1 MTPRSSPSGPS
12 GAGPE
17 PTPAPG
23 RPTPAAAPP
32 TGSPI
37 ASPSHSSSTSHPASA
52 ARPALRRLVARGRG
66 EEHRVASPLELFF
79 DLCFVVAVAQA
90 GVQLVHAIAEGHAG
104 EGIVNYAMVFFAI
117 WWAWMNFTWFASAY
131 DNDDVLY
138 RLVTLVQIAGVL
150 VLAAGVTRAF
160 EDHDWTLVVLGYVIM
175 RLAMTAQWLRAARS
189 ATSGERTMA
198 LRYAAGVVLCQIG
211 WLGLLA
217 LPESA
222 RPWLFLGMAI
232 AELSVPVF
240 AEKSFNTS
248 WHPHH
253 IAERY
258 GLFTIIVLGET
269 ILAATVAVKSAADEN
284 DALGEL
290 LPIAVGGLLIVFAA
304 WWIYFTV
311 PIHGH
316 LRSNRESFLWGYGHY
331 LIFASAAAIGAGL
344 EVAVEEA
351 VHEAHISTLAAS
363 AAVTLPTAL
372 YLISVWA
379 LHSRHYKVGMAQQ
392 AVLPVAAL
400 ATVLC
405 TFLGHWAVLAAG
417 VVAATTV
424 AVGVILT
431 ARRSGKEQTAAEK
444 ATS

>member
-1 MTPRSSPSGPS
+1 V
-12 GAGPE
+12 
-17 PTPAPG
+17 
-23 RPTPAAAPP
+23 
-32 TGSPI
+32 
-37 ASPSHSSSTSHPASA
+37 
-52 ARPALRRLVARGRG
+52 RRLVARRRG

-90 GVQLVHAIAEGHAG
+90 GVQLVHAVAEAHAA

-131 DNDDVLY
+131 DNDDVPY

-160 EDHDWTLVVLGYVIM
+160 EDHDWLLVVAGYVIM
-175 RLAMTAQWLRAARS
+175 RLAMTAQWLRAART
-189 ATSGERTMA
+189 ATDTERVTA
-198 LRYAAGVVLCQIG
+198 LRYAGGVALCQVG
-211 WLGLLA
+211 WLGLLV
-217 LPESA
+217 LPEPA
-222 RPWLFLGMAI
+222 RPWLFLAMAI
-232 AELSVPVF
+232 AELSVPLY
-240 AEKSFNTS
+240 AERGFQTS

-290 LPIAVGGLLIVFAA
+290 LPIAVGGLLVVFSA

-316 LRSNRESFLWGYGHY
+316 LRSNKESFLWGYGHY

-344 EVAVEEA
+344 EVSVEEA
-351 VHEAHISTLAAS
+351 VHKAHISTLAAS
-363 AAVTLPTAL
+363 ASVTLPTAL

-379 LHSRHYKVGMAQQ
+379 LHARHYKVGTAQQ
-392 AVLPVAAL
+392 TVLPLAAL
-400 ATVLC
+400 AVVIC

-417 VVAATTV
+417 IVAAVTV
-424 AVGVILT
+424 AVEVALS
-431 ARRSGKEQTAAEK
+431 ARGHGAHETHGAHGTDGALASHNTRDTHGS
-444 ATS
+444 

>member
-1 MTPRSSPSGPS
+1 MTSSSTPSTPPARDPDPGSAPATASTSLS
-12 GAGPE
+12 GAG
-17 PTPAPG
+17 
-23 RPTPAAAPP
+23 RPP
-32 TGSPI
+32 
-37 ASPSHSSSTSHPASA
+37 
-52 ARPALRRLVARGRG
+52 LRRLVARGRG
-66 EEHRVASPLELFF
+66 EAHRVASPLELFF

-90 GVQLVHAIAEGHAG
+90 GVQLVHAVAEAHAAEG
-104 EGIVNYAMVFFAI
+104 ILNYAMVFFAI

-138 RLVTLVQIAGVL
+138 RVVTLVQIFGVL
-150 VLAAGVTRAF
+150 VLAAGIARAF
-160 EDHDWTLVVLGYVIM
+160 EDHDFLLVWLGYAIM
-175 RLAMTAQWLRAARS
+175 RLAMTAQWLRVARS
-189 ATSGERTMA
+189 AEGAERVMA
-198 LRYAAGVVLCQIG
+198 LRYAAGVALCQVG
-211 WLGLLA
+211 WLGLLI
-217 LPESA
+217 LPEPA

-232 AELSVPVF
+232 LELCVPVY
-240 AEKSFNTS
+240 AEKDFTTS

-290 LPIAVGGLLIVFAA
+290 LPIALGGLLIVFSA

-351 VHEAHISTLAAS
+351 VHKAHISTLAAS

-372 YLISVWA
+372 YLLSVWA
-379 LHSRHYKVGMAQQ
+379 LHARHYKVGTAQQ
-392 AVLPVAAL
+392 AVLPLAAL
-400 ATVLC
+400 AVVLC

-417 VVAATTV
+417 VVAAGTV
-424 AVGVILT
+424 AIGVVFT
-431 ARRSGKEQTAAEK
+431 ARRAGAEGARTAA
-444 ATS
+444 SGQG

>member
-1 MTPRSSPSGPS
+1 MTSSSTPSTPPARDPGPGSTPATASASPS
-12 GAGPE
+12 GAG
-17 PTPAPG
+17 
-23 RPTPAAAPP
+23 RPP
-32 TGSPI
+32 
-37 ASPSHSSSTSHPASA
+37 
-52 ARPALRRLVARGRG
+52 LRRLVARGRG
-66 EEHRVASPLELFF
+66 EAHRVASPLELFF

-90 GVQLVHAIAEGHAG
+90 GVQLVHAVAEAHAAEG
-104 EGIVNYAMVFFAI
+104 ILNYAMVFFAI

-138 RLVTLVQIAGVL
+138 RVVTLVQIFGVL
-150 VLAAGVTRAF
+150 VLAAGIARAF
-160 EDHDWTLVVLGYVIM
+160 EDHDFLLVWLGYAIM
-175 RLAMTAQWLRAARS
+175 RLAMTAQWLRVARS
-189 ATSGERTMA
+189 AEGTERVMA
-198 LRYAAGVVLCQIG
+198 LRYAAGVALCQVG
-211 WLGLLA
+211 WLGLLI
-217 LPESA
+217 LPEPA

-232 AELSVPVF
+232 LELCVPVY
-240 AEKSFNTS
+240 AEKDFSTS

-290 LPIAVGGLLIVFAA
+290 LPIALGGLLIVFSA

-351 VHEAHISTLAAS
+351 VHKAHISTLAAS

-372 YLISVWA
+372 YLLSVWA
-379 LHSRHYKVGMAQQ
+379 LHARHYKVGTAQQ
-392 AVLPVAAL
+392 AVLPLAAL
-400 ATVLC
+400 AVVLC
-405 TFLGHWAVLAAG
+405 TFLGPWAVLAAG
-417 VVAATTV
+417 VVAAGTV
-424 AVGVILT
+424 AIGVVFT
-431 ARRSGKEQTAAEK
+431 ARTARTAGAEGARTAAPGHG
-444 ATS
+444 